1 MEYRSSEWD
10 FTTKIERPSQ
20 VSLSS
25 PSDDASGVVL
35 QPTLSWSSSARST
48 EYDVQVSTDGFSS
61 YVINATTTD
70 TSYSVGSAL
79 EHGTTYSWRVRGT
92 NTTGDGDW
100 SSEWDF
106 TTKIE
111 RPSQVSLSSPSDD
124 ASGVVLQPTL
134 SWSHRP
140 DQRSMMCRCHW
151 ILHLM
156 IPLNS
161 L

>member
-1 MEYRSSEWD
+1 M
-10 FTTKIERPSQ
+10 
-20 VSLSS
+20 SLSS
-25 PSDDASGVVL
+25 SDDASGGAATDVELVVIG
-35 QPTLSWSSSARST
+35 RST

-61 YVINATTTD
+61 YVINAKTTD

-134 SWSHRP
+134 SWSSSA
-140 DQRSMMCRCHW
+140 RSTEYDVQVSTDGFSSYVINAC
-151 ILHLM
+151 L
-156 IPLNS
+156 
-161 L
+161 